1 MAVVVIR
8 EKGVSSRYYGTKFEG
23 LMEVVYDNAADAKYV
38 IDAGSLI
45 DGAVMRDRQTVV
57 IAGSKCNGG
66 QEPATPDPD
75 PDTDIL

>member
-1 MAVVVIR
+1 MRIVSQAQADQPMAVVVIR

-45 DGAVMRDRQTVV
+45 DGAVMRDRKSVV
-57 IAGSKCNGG
+57 
-66 QEPATPDPD
+66 
-75 PDTDIL
+75 